1 MVFII
6 WFRLRLPKRSSTK
19 ENDTMTLILAA
30 LLTACF
36 SPESQPA
43 GLGHDGGFDDSGTT
57 SDGGGSDGGGTTDD
71 GGSTTDGGSDGGG
84 TTADGGTDDCW
95 TLYLDADEDGYGD
108 RNQPWITCEEP
119 NANWVDNGD
128 DCDDTNRD
136 VNPDAEKVCGETVD
150 GVYADCTTSNHV
162 FTSESTTS
170 STTDETDMMAT
181 SGCDF
186 YYRDRDGDTY
196 GSNED
201 YEGSPATVVC
211 ACEGGTDAH
220 TATNYAD
227 CDDLDPYNYPGAP
240 EPGIDCST
248 Y

>member
-84 TTADGGTDDCW
+84 TDCEMLTWYYDADGDNFGGEHTDEPGIPNSPVAACEPPDNTDSERWMLDGGDCN
-95 TLYLDADEDGYGD
+95 DD
-108 RNQPWITCEEP
+108 P
-119 NANWVDNGD
+119 NFGFDI
-128 DCDDTNRD
+128 
-136 VNPDAEKVCGETVD
+136 NPDALEICGNDIDE
-150 GVYADCTTSNHV
+150 DCNGDTNVV
-162 FTSESTTS
+162 FAIVGTDFEEMQELQGEAGCIS
-170 STTDETDMMAT
+170 S
-181 SGCDF
+181 
-186 YYRDRDGDTY
+186 YYDGD
-196 GSNED
+196 GD
-201 YEGSPATVVC
+201 GFGGDQFCVC
-211 ACEGGTDAH
+211 AYNDMYIEDGGDCEDGEYGAEI
-220 TATNYAD
+220 
-227 CDDLDPYNYPGAP
+227 YPGAP
-240 EPGIDCST
+240 GSGNDCNEW
-248 Y
+248 